1 MHRLSTRAQW
11 DGMELNRMEMNG
23 NAMEW
28 VAGIFIS
35 NFFGYFFF
43 FFGFKF
49 LNLVWFGFLCLFS
62 CQFHG
67 FILSQWLVNL
77 NNSYSFD
84 GFFFIFYKKLLKR
97 FWVEYIHF

>member
-43 FFGFKF
+43 FLV
-49 LNLVWFGFLCLFS
+49 LNF
-62 CQFHG
+62 
-67 FILSQWLVNL
+67 
-77 NNSYSFD
+77 
-84 GFFFIFYKKLLKR
+84 
-97 FWVEYIHF
+97 